1 VRNRGR
7 NPLSIF
13 GYENIDKSAD
23 FLMEWRLKGG
33 VGPKCEEPTEMT
45 TRKYELE
52 VDTVKA

>member
-1 VRNRGR
+1 
-7 NPLSIF
+7 
-13 GYENIDKSAD
+13 
-23 FLMEWRLKGG
+23 MEWRLKGG